1 MRRRWFKGTEL
12 KIYESQ
18 LQADGFF
25 TPPAKRKVVKP
36 VSKRAKAIASVLC
49 LVAFAGP
56 LLFLQFSDSMPQA
69 DPSSCARVAKRL
81 LTMVEA
87 WIPPLC
93 GAVAVALF
101 WQSLAFDY
109 TFDDWLHVANNDD
122 VDVAKT
128 SWSSVLWND
137 CWGRSMRSMN
147 SHRSW
152 RPLAIATYRA
162 QTWWS
167 GGPLAPRAA
176 RLPSVALHGVNAA
189 LAARLCAG
197 AADRFG
203 REDRFA
209 AALGAAAG
217 GLLFA
222 AHPVHA
228 EAVANV
234 AQRSQVLARA
244 EIKSST
250 RLRCARI
257 RMFRRELFGR
267 ASRTR

>member
-1 MRRRWFKGTEL
+1 
-12 KIYESQ
+12 
-18 LQADGFF
+18 
-25 TPPAKRKVVKP
+25 
-36 VSKRAKAIASVLC
+36 
-49 LVAFAGP
+49 
-56 LLFLQFSDSMPQA
+56 
-69 DPSSCARVAKRL
+69 
-81 LTMVEA
+81 MVEA

-93 GAVAVALF
+93 GAVAVGLF
-101 WQSLAFDY
+101 WQSLAFEY

-152 RPLAIATYRA
+152 RPLAIASYRA

-189 LAARLCAG
+189 LAACLCAG

-203 REDRFA
+203 RGDRAA

-250 RLRCARI
+250 RLQCVRI
-257 RMFRRELFGR
+257 RMFRHELFGR

>member
-1 MRRRWFKGTEL
+1 
-12 KIYESQ
+12 
-18 LQADGFF
+18 
-25 TPPAKRKVVKP
+25 
-36 VSKRAKAIASVLC
+36 
-49 LVAFAGP
+49 
-56 LLFLQFSDSMPQA
+56 MPQA
-69 DPSSCARVAKRL
+69 DASSEPGSPKRL

-152 RPLAIATYRA
+152 RPLAIASYRA

-203 REDRFA
+203 RGDRFA

-244 EIKSST
+244 RIKSST
-250 RLRCARI
+250 RLRCVRI
-257 RMFRRELFGR
+257 RTFRHDFVGC